1 MTGGGICGSSELLEG
16 MSDPDKKERSGDL
29 GAYVPSSVD
38 MVPTINSWFPPPA
51 IGRDALI

>member
-1 MTGGGICGSSELLEG
+1 MLGGGICGGSEPLEG

-38 MVPTINSWFPPPA
+38 MVPTINSYFSP
-51 IGRDALI
+51 LLFSYNM